1 MTSCMKMPSADVED
15 IRKELAAH
23 GQEHLLKF
31 WSRLTNDQKR
41 QLAADILSIDFNDLN
56 AAYKDTKSNKENNQ
70 KLDMFMEPIPEE
82 LHEGVTRCSPQQ
94 LQEYQNIG
102 KECAG
107 SGWGWARWIWVEYLG
122 QHSSITGSKYERA
135 VSAVETGL
143 REIAEGRVAALLLA
157 GGQGTRLGVNYPKG
171 MYDVGLPSRKTL
183 YQLQGERLL
192 KLQELAEKLTGKK
205 GTIPW
210 YIMTSEHTME
220 PTLEFFDKHDYFG
233 LQKDD
238 LVVFEQYMLPCLT
251 LEGKI
256 ILETPCKVS
265 KAPDGNGGL
274 FRALR
279 LRGILEDMS
288 KRGIK
293 YVHVYCVDNI
303 LVKMADP
310 VFVGYCISK
319 NANCAAKVVEKVVPT
334 EAVGVVC
341 RVGGKFQVVEY
352 SEISSSTAQKRNPDG
367 RLTFNAGNIC
377 NHFFTLDF
385 LHQIGCG
392 DKKLKYHIAEKKIP
406 YVGDDGKTIKPMKP
420 NGIKLEKFVFDVFEF
435 SDKFAAWEVKR
446 EAEFSPLKNAD
457 TAQKDTPTTAKHSLY
472 ALHRQYI
479 RDAGGRFAEEQGD
492 DFVSV
497 DLKVPVNGEEKK
509 DVAEEKSAIG
519 VCEISPLVSYSGE
532 GLEELVAGKIF
543 KGKVV
548 INSPREQM
556 LLVDNGKSDN

>member
-1 MTSCMKMPSADVED
+1 MSNIKISSINMTSCMKMPSADVED
-15 IRKELAAH
+15 LRKELATL
-23 GQEHLLKF
+23 GQDHLLKF
-31 WSRLTNDQKR
+31 WSRLTSEQKS
-41 QLAADILSIDFNDLN
+41 QLVADIQSVDFNDLATAFKETVTN
-56 AAYKDTKSNKENNQ
+56 RENNQ
-70 KLDMFMEPIPEE
+70 KLDLLLEPIPEE
-82 LHEGVTRCSPQQ
+82 IHEGISRCTPKQ
-94 LQEYQNIG
+94 LQEYQNI
-102 KECAG
+102 
-107 SGWGWARWIWVEYLG
+107 
-122 QHSSITGSKYERA
+122 
-135 VSAVETGL
+135 GL

-192 KLQELAEKLTGKK
+192 KLQELAEKQTGKR

-220 PTLEFFDKHDYFG
+220 PTIEFFANHNYFG
-233 LQKDD
+233 LQKEN

-251 LEGKI
+251 QEGKI
-256 ILETPCKVS
+256 ILETPWRIS

-279 LRGILEDMS
+279 LRGILDDLS

-310 VFVGYCISK
+310 VFIGYCISK
-319 NANCAAKVVEKVVPT
+319 NANCAAKVVEKVTPT

-377 NHFFTLDF
+377 NHFFTVDF

-392 DKKLKYHIAEKKIP
+392 DKKLKYHVAQKKIA
-406 YVGDDGKTIKPMKP
+406 YVGEDGKTVKPLKP

-435 SDKFAAWEVKR
+435 SDKFAAWEVHR

-457 TAQKDTPTTAKHSLY
+457 DSAKDTPTTARNSLY
-472 ALHRQYI
+472 ALHKQYI
-479 RDAGGRFAEEQGD
+479 RDAGGRFEDEKCD
-492 DFVSV
+492 SFVSV
-497 DLKVPVNGEEKK
+497 DLAVDRNGDEKK
-509 DVAEEKSAIG
+509 DIAEEKNAVGI
-519 VCEISPLVSYSGE
+519 CEISPLVSYAGE
-532 GLEELVAGKIF
+532 DLEELVAGRTF
-543 KGKVV
+543 KGPVI
-548 INSPREQM
+548 INSPREEY
-556 LLVDNGKSDN
+556 LKKDANGNADK